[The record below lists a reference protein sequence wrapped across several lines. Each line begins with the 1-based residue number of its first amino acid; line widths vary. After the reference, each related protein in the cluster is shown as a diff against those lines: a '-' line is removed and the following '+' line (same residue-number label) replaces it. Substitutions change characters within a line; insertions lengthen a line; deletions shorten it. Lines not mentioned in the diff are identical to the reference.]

1 MNTFLGHCRRHF
13 AFAGLFSLIINLLQL
28 TVPLYM
34 LQVFDRVLTS
44 RSYETLVALSIA
56 AAGALVIYLLL
67 DLLRGRLLL
76 AAGITLDGLAS
87 PAVLSEILR
96 RAGQARQNVG
106 SAELKD
112 VSTLRSFLTGPSV
125 VALFDA
131 PWAPVYLGVIFLFH
145 AQLGWIATLGA
156 VALLALAYI
165 NERLTRG
172 PLSKLSAA
180 ARRAASEIDGSVRN
194 AEVVNVLG
202 LGEDIRRRWQRL
214 NDAVIDAQVRASGH
228 GSLIAGFTKFAR
240 LLIQVLMLAAGAAL
254 VLDHAVTGGVMIT
267 GTLILARA
275 LAPAESAIITW
286 KGLIEAREAYRRLHA
301 LLLTSTNATPRTRL
315 PAPQGRLTADR
326 LTYAPPGAENLLLK
340 GISFAL
346 EPGEALGLIGPSGS
360 GKSTLARV
368 LTGWLHASA
377 GVLRLDGADIAE
389 WPRQDLGPHL
399 GYLPQDIQLF
409 AGSVAENI
417 ARLSAASSDAIIDAA
432 KRAHAHDM
440 ILALPDGYDTR
451 IGETGIALSGGQR
464 QRIALARALFGDPRF
479 VVLDEPNAGLDAEGE
494 QSLLHAMFDLKQAEV
509 TLVVISHR
517 PSLLAQVDKLL
528 VLNAGRVDAFGP
540 RSEVMKL
547 VAPVATPRAVLTPHL
562 VVGGA
567 K

>member
-1 MNTFLGHCRRHF
+1 
-13 AFAGLFSLIINLLQL
+13 
-28 TVPLYM
+28 
-34 LQVFDRVLTS
+34 
-44 RSYETLVALSIA
+44 
-56 AAGALVIYLLL
+56 
-67 DLLRGRLLL
+67 
-76 AAGITLDGLAS
+76 
-87 PAVLSEILR
+87 
-96 RAGQARQNVG
+96 
-106 SAELKD
+106 
-112 VSTLRSFLTGPSV
+112 
-125 VALFDA
+125 
-131 PWAPVYLGVIFLFH
+131 
-145 AQLGWIATLGA
+145 
-156 VALLALAYI
+156 
-165 NERLTRG
+165 
-172 PLSKLSAA
+172 
-180 ARRAASEIDGSVRN
+180 
-194 AEVVNVLG
+194 
-202 LGEDIRRRWQRL
+202 
-214 NDAVIDAQVRASGH
+214 
-228 GSLIAGFTKFAR
+228 
-240 LLIQVLMLAAGAAL
+240 
-254 VLDHAVTGGVMIT
+254 
-267 GTLILARA
+267 
-275 LAPAESAIITW
+275 
-286 KGLIEAREAYRRLHA
+286 
-301 LLLTSTNATPRTRL
+301 
-315 PAPQGRLTADR
+315 
-326 LTYAPPGAENLLLK
+326 
-340 GISFAL
+340 
-346 EPGEALGLIGPSGS
+346 
-360 GKSTLARV
+360 
-368 LTGWLHASA
+368 LHASA